1 MNPKQRIDF
10 LRNELS
16 NHNYLYYVL
25 DTPKISDFERL
36 DGACALDAETLYS
49 GSGLFHDSIGR
60 VSNFGSSGRR
70 NFAFFETPSQT
81 SDPAKIPIQA
91 ENPIQNQTCHPVD
104 TPTCSEWSLRVL
116 WLFQP
121 TVDRP

>member
-1 MNPKQRIDF
+1 MSNF
-10 LRNELS
+10 LHVTFRKN
-16 NHNYLYYVL
+16 
-25 DTPKISDFERL
+25 PKISDFGRL

-60 VSNFGSSGRR
+60 FSNFGSSGRR
-70 NFAFFETPSQT
+70 NFASAMEIPLASM
-81 SDPAKIPIQA
+81 SEIADSAKIPIQA
-91 ENPIQNQTCHPVD
+91 ENGIWNQTCHPVD

-121 TVDRP
+121 TVDRSC